1 MRGGRAPIR
10 AFAGGFGFPETRFSG
25 ARMRWIWAGLD
36 RGCRWWIVGWRQFGG
51 WIGGNLVAKV
61 GFFFL
66 LIDWKSARGHRVMGM
81 LPPFFSMWIAA
92 FDSSLMEMV

>member
-61 GFFFL
+61 GFFF
-66 LIDWKSARGHRVMGM
+66 SSHRLEICSGASGDGDAS
-81 LPPFFSMWIAA
+81 PFLFHVDCRI
-92 FDSSLMEMV
+92 